1 MRREVPRAEDRLLS
15 GVILVRQPISR
26 LGFKQRDF
34 SQNVYAGFGKEA
46 TGEQELTPAVSPGYK
61 PGVQTETVPNP
72 PHPRAAGGLRVLHT
86 ADWHL
91 GKTLCDHERTQEH
104 SQFLDFLLR
113 TIEEQRVDVLVVSGD
128 VFDSANPPQSAETLY
143 FNFLSRLHALGHCAA
158 VITAG
163 NHDSPTHLESPRRLL
178 RALNVRIA
186 GVPSDDPAEALIVLP
201 SPENP
206 CLVIAAVPFL
216 RDRDLRT
223 GVLGQSQDEIQRDL
237 HTGLRSRYT
246 RLAEAA
252 ECWRERGVPV
262 LATGHL
268 TMLEGLPSDSERSI
282 HIGGLGAIGADLFA
296 DIFCYGA
303 LGHLHRP
310 QPVGG
315 QARLRYSGS
324 PIALSFSEA
333 ADHKEVRLLEFRD
346 GLLVENCGIG
356 VSAPRR
362 LARLRVARAE
372 LESSLLAFAAATDA
386 ECAGMMP
393 PWLEV
398 VVENAQTGEN
408 LYEVAQAVMK
418 DHPCRVLRVTAEPAG
433 GGGVG
438 LSLESDEAEEEADDL
453 LADPGGVFG
462 RRLDQLED
470 LEPGDRAALETAFTE
485 LHGMLL
491 ENEREEELRGA
502 GV

>member
-268 TMLEGLPSDSERSI
+268 TMLEGVALRQRTLHSHRRVGRDRRGPVR
-282 HIGGLGAIGADLFA
+282 GYFLLRRAGAFAPAPARGRAGAAAVFGFA
-296 DIFCYGA
+296 HRAEFQRGR
-303 LGHLHRP
+303 RP
-310 QPVGG
+310 QGGPATGVPRRAAGGKLRHRCQRAAASRPLAGGARGVGE
-315 QARLRYSGS
+315 QSAR
-324 PIALSFSEA
+324 
-333 ADHKEVRLLEFRD
+333 VRRRD
-346 GLLVENCGIG
+346 G
-356 VSAPRR
+356 RR
-362 LARLRVARAE
+362 R
-372 LESSLLAFAAATDA
+372 
-386 ECAGMMP
+386 AGMCP
-393 PWLEV
+393 
-398 VVENAQTGEN
+398 
-408 LYEVAQAVMK
+408 
-418 DHPCRVLRVTAEPAG
+418 
-433 GGGVG
+433 
-438 LSLESDEAEEEADDL
+438 
-453 LADPGGVFG
+453 
-462 RRLDQLED
+462 
-470 LEPGDRAALETAFTE
+470 
-485 LHGMLL
+485 
-491 ENEREEELRGA
+491 RGWR
-502 GV
+502 